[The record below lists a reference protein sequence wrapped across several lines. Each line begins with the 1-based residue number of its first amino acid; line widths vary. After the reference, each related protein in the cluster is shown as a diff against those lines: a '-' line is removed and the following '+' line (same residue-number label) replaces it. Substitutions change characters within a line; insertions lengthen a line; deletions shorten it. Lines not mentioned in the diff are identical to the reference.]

1 MKKLIHYILI
11 GIMLN
16 WNVAVLADSHDGC
29 SNWQVVEETDKYIQ
43 ETCADQGSLQARI
56 RSKPVDGINIDIVEA
71 PKKKANPI
79 QEFKDKV
86 KEAPKATAKVEKL
99 EKIEEE
105 VIVTENKVKEL
116 KEKNDKVIIAVPTP
130 KTEKDVVVKVEEKQ
144 VPETPAKD
152 TEKQIVKEQTAKE
165 EAEKKLVEET
175 TEKEW
180 AEVDAEQNIDWMQLH
195 EMLPRLIV
203 DNEKVK
209 AAELDYESAVE
220 TLKSEYSAYYPQVT
234 ITIGNEWEDDRTP
247 AKGTHPANT
256 ITHDSK
262 QGIKKSI
269 TITQMIWDAGRT
281 SSVIDKAKSTAQQA
295 YYRVELAKED
305 VVMEA
310 INAWLNLQKAHNTHE
325 ANKKVEA
332 NAKITLA
339 MTIEKVKKGE
349 GSKLEQLQI
358 EQQYRTYQT
367 LSMTSRLGLDSAI
380 QRFQN
385 VWRFFPHNIGNMPSP
400 IADLLGMIPH
410 QGTEVTNNTTLRIAR
425 MDVEIA
431 RDQLRFSDAEFKPRI
446 DGKLS
451 YTEKDGELSGGYD
464 TDDAQKEEFRADV
477 TMTWKIFGGF
487 KNRHLQN
494 SDRAK
499 LNAAHNRYDDVQRTT
514 DEQFKNAWNNY
525 VLVEKNLATL
535 KRTVEINNE
544 MYQLTLADFKAGN
557 SPIMSVFGMK
567 TAHIMSEVAYKNAQI
582 DLQIARYQLHKL
594 LGLVN
599 PIIK

>member
-16 WNVAVLADSHDGC
+16 WNVAVFAADDPEC
-29 SNWQVVEETDKYIQ
+29 DWKTFEETDTYVM
-43 ETCADQGSLQARI
+43 ENCVTENGYSARV
-56 RSKPVDGINIDIVEA
+56 RQKPVDGIKIEIVEA

-116 KEKNDKVIIAVPTP
+116 KEENDKVIIAVPTP
-130 KTEKDVVVKVEEKQ
+130 KKEKDVDVKVEEKQ
-144 VPETPAKD
+144 EPETPAKD

-310 INAWLNLQKAHNTHE
+310 INAWLNLQKAYNTHQ

-358 EQQYRTYQT
+358 EQQFRTYQT

-525 VLVEKNLATL
+525 VLVEKNLETL

-599 PIIK
+599 PIIQ

>member
-86 KEAPKATAKVEKL
+86 EEAPKATAKVEKL
-99 EKIEEE
+99 EKIEKE
-105 VIVTENKVKEL
+105 VIVTEKKIDEL
-116 KEKNDKVIIAVPTP
+116 KEDKEKIIIPLP
-130 KTEKDVVVKVEEKQ
+130 KPKIEKDVVVKVEKKQ
-144 VPETPAKD
+144 VPTIPAKD

-175 TEKEW
+175 AEKEW
-180 AEVDAEQNIDWMQLH
+180 AEVDAEQKIDWMQLH

-295 YYRVELAKED
+295 YYRLELAKED

-385 VWRFFPHNIGNMPSP
+385 VWRFFPHNIGKMPSP
-400 IADLLGMIPH
+400 IADLLGLIPH

-477 TMTWKIFGGF
+477 TLTWKIFGGF
-487 KNRHLQN
+487 KNKHLKN

-499 LNAAHNRYDDVQRTT
+499 LNAAHNRYDDVLRTT

-525 VLVEKNLATL
+525 VLVEKNLETL

>member
-16 WNVAVLADSHDGC
+16 WNVAVFAADDPDC
-29 SNWQVVEETDKYIQ
+29 DWKTFEETDTYVM
-43 ETCADQGSLQARI
+43 ENCVTENGYSARV
-56 RSKPVDGINIDIVEA
+56 RQKPTNGVNIEIVEA

-86 KEAPKATAKVEKL
+86 EEAPKATAKVEKL

-105 VIVTENKVKEL
+105 VIVTEKKIEEL
-116 KEKNDKVIIAVPTP
+116 KEDKEKIIIPLP
-130 KTEKDVVVKVEEKQ
+130 KPKLEKDVAVKIGDKKE
-144 VPETPAKD
+144 PETPVKD
-152 TEKQIVKEQTAKE
+152 TEKQIVKEETAKE

-180 AEVDAEQNIDWMQLH
+180 AEVDATQKIDWMQLH

-295 YYRVELAKED
+295 YYRLELAKED

-385 VWRFFPHNIGNMPSP
+385 VWRFFPHNIGNMPAP
-400 IADLLGMIPH
+400 IADILGLIPH

-477 TMTWKIFGGF
+477 TVTWKIFGGF

-525 VLVEKNLATL
+525 VLVEKNLETL

-599 PIIK
+599 PIIQ